1 MGMIGEVEALI
12 HILESDRLDQV
23 HFEEDET
30 GLLREDRQG
39 NRLTESP

>member
-1 MGMIGEVEALI
+1 MIGEVEALI

-30 GLLREDRQG
+30 GQRSSQNTDRA
-39 NRLTESP
+39 TD